1 MKIDYAKANR
11 SVNSEAEDF
20 NPQSGSLVE
29 RLFFNRRL
37 AVVLIFSILT
47 VLLTFQA
54 TGIRMNASFER
65 MIPTRNPYIVNFL
78 HYKKDL
84 AGLGNFIR
92 IAVESKS
99 GTIFDPEYLET
110 LRQINDEVFLIEGVD
125 RGDMKSLWTTST
137 RWAEVTEDGLTGGP
151 VIPDDYD
158 GSVKSVQQVRA
169 NVERSMEVG
178 RLVSNN
184 FQSST
189 ILVPLLSTLP
199 DSNQM
204 LDYGA
209 LSERLEVLRS
219 KYQNQGV
226 RIYIT
231 GFAKIVGDLIKG
243 ARHIVFFFLIATTIA
258 AMMVYWFTRCLR
270 STGVVVICS
279 LVAVIWQLGIVKL
292 LGLELDP
299 YSMLVPFL
307 VFSIGLSHGA
317 QKMNGIM
324 QDIGRG
330 VHRLVAA
337 RLTFRRLFVAGLT
350 ALLSDAVGFAV
361 LMIIKIGV
369 IQQLALMAS
378 VGVAVLIF
386 TNLIFLPIL
395 LSYTGVNLVAAQ
407 RSLHNEMA
415 ALSGKRKHLLWRF
428 LDLFTHRK
436 VATVVIVLAAV
447 NSMAALIIR
456 THLQVGDL
464 DPGAP
469 ELRSDS
475 RYNLDNAYITSNYA
489 ASSDVLVVMVK
500 TPESLCTQYDTLSKV
515 DALGQQLQQLDS
527 VESTASM
534 ATLSKI
540 AIVGMNEGNL
550 KWFELLNN
558 QQMLN
563 AITTRAPRE
572 LFNQRCDML
581 PLFVFLKDHKAATL
595 SSVVHEVESFAA
607 QNDTGQVKFLLAAGN
622 AGIDAATNIVVKKS
636 MTIMLFLVYGAVIV
650 LCYITFRSW
659 RAVAV
664 AVIPLMTTSVLC
676 EALMVRL
683 NIGIKVATLPVVAL
697 GVGIGVDYA
706 LYVLSILL
714 VNLRKGMS
722 LSGAYYR
729 TLLFTGKVVIL
740 TGATLSIGV
749 ATWAFSPIKFQA
761 NMGILL
767 SFMFSWNMIGAL
779 VLMPSLARVLLV
791 GKVRVSTDPIVLES
805 SRACAS
811 PEPDGAS
818 HQQRL
823 QVR

>member
-1 MKIDYAKANR
+1 MKIEIAKANR
-11 SVNSEAEDF
+11 SVTSEAKDF
-20 NPQSGSLVE
+20 DPRSGSFVE

-65 MIPTRNPYIVNFL
+65 MIPTKHPYIKNFL
-78 HYKKDL
+78 QYKKDL
-84 AGLGNFIR
+84 AGLGNVIR

-125 RGDMKSLWTTST
+125 RGSMKSLWTTST

-158 GSVKSVQQVRA
+158 GSEKSVQQVSA
-169 NVERSMEVG
+169 NVERSMEIG

-184 FQSST
+184 FESST

-199 DSNQM
+199 GSNRT

-231 GFAKIVGDLIKG
+231 GFAKIVGDLIEG
-243 ARHIVFFFLIATTIA
+243 AKHILFFFLIATTIA
-258 AMMVYWFTRCLR
+258 TLMVYWFTRCVR
-270 STGVVVICS
+270 STAVVVICS

-330 VHRLVAA
+330 IHRLIAA

-395 LSYTGVNLVAAQ
+395 LSYTGVNLKAAQ
-407 RSLHNEMA
+407 RSLHNELA
-415 ALSGKRKHLLWRF
+415 ALSGERKHPLWRF

-436 VATVVIVLAAV
+436 VATVVIFLAAFT
-447 NSMAALIIR
+447 SIAALIVR

-475 RYNLDNAYITSNYA
+475 RYNLDNAYITGNYA
-489 ASSDVLVVMVK
+489 ASSDVLVVMVQ
-500 TPESLCTQYDTLSKV
+500 TPESLCTQYNTLIKV
-515 DALGQQLQQLDS
+515 DALGLQLQQLDS

-534 ATLSKI
+534 ATLSKV

-558 QQMLN
+558 QPMLN

-636 MTIMLFLVYGAVIV
+636 MTVMLFFVYGAVIL

-676 EALMVRL
+676 EALMVCL
-683 NIGIKVATLPVVAL
+683 DIGIKVATLPVVAL

-706 LYVLSILL
+706 LYVLSIML
-714 VNLRKGMS
+714 VNLRQGMS

-740 TGATLSIGV
+740 TGATLSLGV

-791 GKVRVSTDPIVLES
+791 GKMRVSAEPIVLES

-811 PEPDGAS
+811 PDPEGAT